1 MSLWTGPTSRGGPS
15 PTHAGVDSTHR
26 SANRWCN
33 RRGGPMLPLLEGK
46 IVFISGGSQG
56 LGASI
61 ARAAVREGAQAVVV
75 TGRRPEVGEKF
86 VAELAAQGATARFVQ
101 ADVSDVA
108 QAQAAVHAAV
118 DEF

>member
-1 MSLWTGPTSRGGPS
+1 
-15 PTHAGVDSTHR
+15 
-26 SANRWCN
+26 
-33 RRGGPMLPLLEGK
+33 MLPLLEKK

-75 TGRRPEVGEKF
+75 TGRQPEAGEKF
-86 VAELAAQGATARFVQ
+86 VAELAEQGAVTGQATTRRTVARFVQ

-108 QAQAAVHAAV
+108 QAQAAVQTAV
-118 DEF
+118 DEFGRVDCLVNSAGLTARGTLLGTTPRPR